1 MDRLAFGEIYE
12 YVFLLSSPSWFQ
24 DKDSIF
30 CNKINGLILNNE
42 DIIFEVRTDLNI
54 TIWLIS
60 FFSHRL

>member
-42 DIIFEVRTDLNI
+42 IYLK
-54 TIWLIS
+54 
-60 FFSHRL
+60 